1 MALPV
6 SINVIQ
12 PLYIYTRKPSPGP
25 QKLGHQSV
33 IAISKLG
40 AAAAAAA
47 AAAVVMVVTMVVACE
62 TKRGHPKG
70 NRVPQWAVS
79 MLTRKKW

>member
-1 MALPV
+1 
-6 SINVIQ
+6 
-12 PLYIYTRKPSPGP
+12 
-25 QKLGHQSV
+25 LGHQSV
-33 IAISKLG
+33 IAISKPVCNKLLFIQPHRLG

-47 AAAVVMVVTMVVACE
+47 AAAAVVVVTMVVACE